1 MKHNIQKRTVF
12 AAILAMLSLTISSA
26 SLIVGATFS
35 QRNQDTHA
43 AVSAQDKQAI
53 AEFEKR
59 VKEYVSLREGLE
71 DKMTKLPTKST
82 PEQIETHKTAF
93 ENIVRMAR
101 VGAKQGDLFS
111 AGVAKY
117 IRATIRDEF
126 KGKEIQ
132 ELRKMVLEADTKGVP
147 LRVNYP
153 YPESKEF
160 TEIPATLLLRL
171 PQLPKQ
177 VRYRFVNRHMLL
189 VDRENGLIVD
199 YMIDAIP

>member
-1 MKHNIQKRTVF
+1 MKHNIQKRAVF
-12 AAILAMLSLTISSA
+12 AAILATLSLIFSSA
-26 SLIVGATFS
+26 SLIIGATFS
-35 QRNQDTHA
+35 QQNQDTRP

-71 DKMTKLPTKST
+71 DKMTKLPAKST
-82 PEQIETHKTAF
+82 PEQIEAHKTAF
-93 ENIVRMAR
+93 ENVVRTAR

-111 AGVAKY
+111 ASVAEY

-126 KGKEIQ
+126 KGKERQ

-153 YPESKEF
+153 YPDSKEL

-177 VRYRFVNRHMLL
+177 VKYRFVNRHMLL